1 MALLTKTTVMIEG
14 EDYSS
19 FRKLELDQEIDA
31 HHILKIIY
39 RMDVFDK
46 DDSEIGAKSK
56 ELLGKTIA
64 IKIESLYDE
73 NNNLEFK
80 GVIAEVK
87 ISKGD
92 NTDAG
97 NEVILIAKSP
107 TIRTDDGPHF
117 NSFEEKKLIDI
128 VSDALSAYN
137 IDNTISPRFLGTLE
151 YCVQHNESCFQFVSR
166 LAAQYGEWFYYNGE
180 RLIFGAPETEE
191 TELKYNSDLIEY
203 KISLIPQSQNFQ
215 YHSNDYNSSGILKET
230 SKPHRSGGTFS
241 GVVTNVSRDLFG
253 IPTEVWS
260 NNNVTDGKGLLKAKV
275 KSQNEASAIRQV
287 LLTGSSDNPS
297 VKLGNIVKIDGEG
310 YRVIHVTHQTNRNGQ
325 YENHF
330 EAITSASDAYPKTN
344 IEAFPFSDSQIAK
357 VMENED
363 PEKLGRIRVA
373 FPWQEEVG
381 LKTPW
386 LRIVSPHTGGNE
398 QGFHFIP
405 EVDDEVLVDFE
416 GGNAE
421 APYVLG
427 GLYNSN
433 NKPLGDW
440 ASPNNDIKAIQTRS
454 GHVIE
459 FSDKKGDETITI
471 KDAKGNSIIL
481 DSKEGSITINAPN
494 SLTLTSKDIN
504 ITASNNLTIDVK
516 NKIDIHAMEYKSKA
530 DTNHSVEAGVKLD
543 MKAIQIGIKGE
554 ATAKLESAMV
564 DINGTGMTNVKG
576 AIVNLN

>member
-1 MALLTKTTVMIEG
+1 MALLTKTTVMIAG

-19 FRKLELDQEIDA
+19 FRRLNLEQEIDA
-31 HHILKIIY
+31 HHTLEIVY

-56 ELLGKTIA
+56 NVLGQTIT
-64 IKIESLYDE
+64 IKVESLYDE
-73 NNNLEFK
+73 NNSFEFK

-92 NTDAG
+92 NTEAG

-117 NSFEEKKLIDI
+117 NSFEEESLTDI
-128 VSDALSAYN
+128 VSDALNAYN
-137 IDNTISPRFLGTLE
+137 IDNTISPRFSGTLE

-203 KISLIPQSQNFQ
+203 KINLLPQSQNFS
-215 YHSNDYNSSGILKET
+215 YHSNDYNSTKVLKAK
-230 SKPHRSGGTFS
+230 SKPHNSGGAFS
-241 GVVTNVSRDLFG
+241 GVVTNVSKDLFG
-253 IPTEVWS
+253 IPTEVWN
-260 NNNVTDGKGLLKAKV
+260 NNNVTDGKEILKAKV

-287 LLTGSSDNPS
+287 KLTGSSDNPS

-310 YRVIHVTHQTNRNGQ
+310 YRIIQVTHKTNRNGQ

-357 VMENED
+357 VIENED

-373 FPWQEEVG
+373 FPWQEEMG

-421 APYVLG
+421 VPYVLG
-427 GLYNSN
+427 GLYNSK

-440 ASPNNDIKAIQTRS
+440 ASPDNDIKAIQTRS

-471 KDAKGNSIIL
+471 KDKKGNSIIL
-481 DSKEGSITINAPN
+481 DSKEGSITINAPD

-504 ITASNNLTIDVK
+504 ITASNNLSIDVK
-516 NKIDIHAMEYKSKA
+516 NKMDIKAMEYKSEAK
-530 DTNHSVEAGVKLD
+530 TNHSVKAGVKLD
-543 MKAIQIGIKGE
+543 MKAVQFGVKGDASAKIE
-554 ATAKLESAMV
+554 APMV
-564 DINGTGMTNVKG
+564 DIDGKAMTNIKG